1 MAKFM
6 QFDMNVKNVF
16 ENDESNYDFFN
27 KLMLD
32 YSHDMLDGISAR
44 EANDKIVEIFRNII
58 GCDEKST
65 KAEIRRGIRR
75 NQNLIFDLIE
85 VVIDD
90 ALISGWQENPFFK
103 EFVEVRN
110 LAMHDKNEF
119 YVPDDSVLSV
129 MKVSGNHHDLLRQR
143 LGAGKT
149 FSVETSWYGI
159 KVYAEFERLLTG
171 LEDFSTLV
179 GKITEAFD
187 RYVNQALYETL
198 IGIGTTL
205 GSQWYKA
212 SAINDT
218 TKETLRTLVMDV
230 SMATGSEV
238 VIMGTY
244 AALSKVYD
252 LTNVSWASG
261 DMKNEKYT
269 TGRFGYWEGIRLVEL
284 KQGFKLNDTAQYL
297 IANDV
302 LFIMPVGIEPMI
314 KLVYEGDT
322 QTYQVQDAG
331 THMDMTYDY
340 EVQTK
345 MGIGVITNQKF
356 GYWKILNA

>member
-1 MAKFM
+1 MSKFM

-16 ENDESNYDFFN
+16 ENDESNYDSFN

-90 ALISGWQENPFFK
+90 ALISGWQENPFFR

-110 LAMHDKNEF
+110 LALHDKNEF

-284 KQGFKLNDTAQYL
+284 KQGFKLNDTTQYL

>member
-16 ENDESNYDFFN
+16 ENDESNYDSFN

-284 KQGFKLNDTAQYL
+284 KQGFKLNDTTKYL

-331 THMDMTYDY
+331 THMD
-340 EVQTK
+340 
-345 MGIGVITNQKF
+345 
-356 GYWKILNA
+356 

>member
-159 KVYAEFERLLTG
+159 KIYAEFERLLTG

-284 KQGFKLNDTAQYL
+284 KQGFKLNDTTQYL

-331 THMDMTYDY
+331 THMD
-340 EVQTK
+340 
-345 MGIGVITNQKF
+345 
-356 GYWKILNA
+356 

>member
-1 MAKFM
+1 MNKFM

-16 ENDESNYDFFN
+16 ENDESNYNFFN

-284 KQGFKLNDTAQYL
+284 KQGFKLNDTTQYL

-331 THMDMTYDY
+331 THMD
-340 EVQTK
+340 
-345 MGIGVITNQKF
+345 
-356 GYWKILNA
+356 

>member
-1 MAKFM
+1 MNKFM

-261 DMKNEKYT
+261 DMKNEKHT

-284 KQGFKLNDTAQYL
+284 KQGFKLNDTTQYL

>member
-1 MAKFM
+1 MNKFM

-16 ENDESNYDFFN
+16 ENDESNYDSFN

-171 LEDFSTLV
+171 LEDFSILV

-205 GSQWYKA
+205 GPQWYKA

-284 KQGFKLNDTAQYL
+284 KQGFKLNDTTQYL

-331 THMDMTYDY
+331 THMD
-340 EVQTK
+340 
-345 MGIGVITNQKF
+345 
-356 GYWKILNA
+356 

>member
-1 MAKFM
+1 MNKFM

-16 ENDESNYDFFN
+16 ENDESNYDSFN

-110 LAMHDKNEF
+110 LALHDKNEF

-212 SAINDT
+212 SVIDDT

-284 KQGFKLNDTAQYL
+284 KQGFKLNDTTQYL

-331 THMDMTYDY
+331 THMD
-340 EVQTK
+340 
-345 MGIGVITNQKF
+345 
-356 GYWKILNA
+356 

>member
-1 MAKFM
+1 MNKFM

-284 KQGFKLNDTAQYL
+284 KQGFKLNDTTQYL

-331 THMDMTYDY
+331 THMD
-340 EVQTK
+340 
-345 MGIGVITNQKF
+345 
-356 GYWKILNA
+356 

>member
-1 MAKFM
+1 MNKFM

-16 ENDESNYDFFN
+16 ENDESDYDSFN

-261 DMKNEKYT
+261 DMKNEKHT

-284 KQGFKLNDTAQYL
+284 KQGFKLNDTTQYL

>member
-16 ENDESNYDFFN
+16 ENDESNYDSFN

-90 ALISGWQENPFFK
+90 TLISGWQENPFFK

-269 TGRFGYWEGIRLVEL
+269 TGRFGYWEGIRL
-284 KQGFKLNDTAQYL
+284 K
-297 IANDV
+297 
-302 LFIMPVGIEPMI
+302 
-314 KLVYEGDT
+314 
-322 QTYQVQDAG
+322 
-331 THMDMTYDY
+331 
-340 EVQTK
+340 
-345 MGIGVITNQKF
+345 
-356 GYWKILNA
+356 

>member
-1 MAKFM
+1 MNKFM

-16 ENDESNYDFFN
+16 ENDESNYESFN

-230 SMATGSEV
+230 SMATGREV

-284 KQGFKLNDTAQYL
+284 KQGFKLNDTTQYL

>member
-16 ENDESNYDFFN
+16 ENDESNYDSFN

-44 EANDKIVEIFRNII
+44 EANDKIIEIFRNII

-284 KQGFKLNDTAQYL
+284 KQGFKLNDTTQYL

-331 THMDMTYDY
+331 THMD
-340 EVQTK
+340 
-345 MGIGVITNQKF
+345 
-356 GYWKILNA
+356 

>member
-1 MAKFM
+1 MNKFM

-16 ENDESNYDFFN
+16 KNDESNYDSFN

-284 KQGFKLNDTAQYL
+284 KQGFKLNDTTQYL

>member
-16 ENDESNYDFFN
+16 ENDESNYDSFN

-284 KQGFKLNDTAQYL
+284 KQGFKLNDTTQYL

-345 MGIGVITNQKF
+345 MGVGVITNQKF

>member
-16 ENDESNYDFFN
+16 DNNENDYNAFN

-32 YSHDMLDGISAR
+32 YAHNALDGISVK
-44 EANDKIVEIFRNII
+44 EANQKIVEIFRNVI

-75 NQNLIFDLIE
+75 NQAVLFDLIE

-90 ALISGWQENPFFK
+90 ALVSGWQENPFFK
-103 EFVEVRN
+103 EFVEIRN
-110 LAMHDKNEF
+110 LALGDKNEF
-119 YVPDDSVLSV
+119 YCPDQSVLSV
-129 MKVSGNHHDLLRQR
+129 MKVSGNHHDIIRQR

-149 FSVETSWYGI
+149 FSVETSWYGL

-171 LEDFSTLV
+171 VEDFATLV

-187 RYVNQALYETL
+187 RYVNQALYEAL
-198 IGIGTTL
+198 MGVGTTL
-205 GSQWYKA
+205 GAQWYKS
-212 SAINDT
+212 SALSDA
-218 TKETLRTLVMDV
+218 TKETLRTLCMDV
-230 SMATGSEV
+230 GMASDSEV
-238 VIMGTY
+238 VIMGTR
-244 AALSKVYD
+244 AALASVFD
-252 LTNVSWASG
+252 LTKVEWASG
-261 DMKNEKYT
+261 SMKDEKYT
-269 TGRFGYWEGIRLVEL
+269 TGKFGYWEGIRLVEL
-284 KQGFKLNDTAQYL
+284 KNGFKLNDTTQYL
-297 IANDV
+297 IANDI
-302 LFIMPVGIEPMI
+302 LFIMPVGVEPFI

-322 QTYQVQDAG
+322 QMYQVQDAG

-345 MGIGVITNQKF
+345 MGLSVITNQKF
-356 GYWKILNA
+356 GMWKIVK

>member
-1 MAKFM
+1 MNKFM

-16 ENDESNYDFFN
+16 ENDESNYESFN

-284 KQGFKLNDTAQYL
+284 KQGFKLNDTTQYL

>member
-1 MAKFM
+1 MNKFM

-261 DMKNEKYT
+261 DMKNEKHT

-284 KQGFKLNDTAQYL
+284 KQSFKLNDTTQYL

>member
-1 MAKFM
+1 MNKFM

-16 ENDESNYDFFN
+16 ENDESNYDSFN

-284 KQGFKLNDTAQYL
+284 KQGFKLNDTTQYL

-331 THMDMTYDY
+331 THMD
-340 EVQTK
+340 
-345 MGIGVITNQKF
+345 
-356 GYWKILNA
+356 

>member
-16 ENDESNYDFFN
+16 ENDESNYDSFN

-90 ALISGWQENPFFK
+90 ALISGWQENPFFR

-110 LAMHDKNEF
+110 LALHDKNEF

-269 TGRFGYWEGIRLVEL
+269 TGRFGYWEGIRL
-284 KQGFKLNDTAQYL
+284 K
-297 IANDV
+297 
-302 LFIMPVGIEPMI
+302 
-314 KLVYEGDT
+314 
-322 QTYQVQDAG
+322 
-331 THMDMTYDY
+331 
-340 EVQTK
+340 
-345 MGIGVITNQKF
+345 
-356 GYWKILNA
+356 

>member
-16 ENDESNYDFFN
+16 ENDESNYDSFN

-212 SAINDT
+212 SVINDT

-244 AALSKVYD
+244 AALPKVYD

-284 KQGFKLNDTAQYL
+284 KQGFKLNDTTQYL

-331 THMDMTYDY
+331 THLDMTYDY
-340 EVQTK
+340 EVQT
-345 MGIGVITNQKF
+345 
-356 GYWKILNA
+356 

>member
-16 ENDESNYDFFN
+16 ENNESNYDSFN

-179 GKITEAFD
+179 GKITEAFN

-284 KQGFKLNDTAQYL
+284 KQGFKLNDTTQYL

>member
-16 ENDESNYDFFN
+16 ENDESNYDSFN

-90 ALISGWQENPFFK
+90 ALISGWQDNPFFK

-269 TGRFGYWEGIRLVEL
+269 TGRFGYWEGIRL
-284 KQGFKLNDTAQYL
+284 K
-297 IANDV
+297 
-302 LFIMPVGIEPMI
+302 
-314 KLVYEGDT
+314 
-322 QTYQVQDAG
+322 
-331 THMDMTYDY
+331 
-340 EVQTK
+340 
-345 MGIGVITNQKF
+345 
-356 GYWKILNA
+356 

>member
-16 ENDESNYDFFN
+16 ENNESNYDSFN

-284 KQGFKLNDTAQYL
+284 KQGFKLNDTTQYL

>member
-16 ENDESNYDFFN
+16 ENDESNYDSFN

-90 ALISGWQENPFFK
+90 ALISGWQENPFFR

-110 LAMHDKNEF
+110 LALHDKNEF

-284 KQGFKLNDTAQYL
+284 KQGFKLNDTTQYL

-331 THMDMTYDY
+331 THKDMTYDY

>member
-1 MAKFM
+1 MNKFM

-284 KQGFKLNDTAQYL
+284 KQGFKLNDTTQHL

>member
-1 MAKFM
+1 MNKFM

-16 ENDESNYDFFN
+16 ENDESNYDSFN

-90 ALISGWQENPFFK
+90 ALISGWQDNPFFK

-269 TGRFGYWEGIRLVEL
+269 TGRFGYWEGIRL
-284 KQGFKLNDTAQYL
+284 K
-297 IANDV
+297 
-302 LFIMPVGIEPMI
+302 
-314 KLVYEGDT
+314 
-322 QTYQVQDAG
+322 
-331 THMDMTYDY
+331 
-340 EVQTK
+340 
-345 MGIGVITNQKF
+345 
-356 GYWKILNA
+356 